1 MSRLA
6 ASAVAIT
13 RGAKRV
19 LDGVSADF
27 APGTFS
33 VVIGPNGA
41 GKSTLMAI
49 LAGLLAPDAGRVTLD
64 GVALARIAPKR
75 LAQVRAYLPQNARA
89 EWPISVERLVAL
101 GLTPQLP
108 FFGDVAPD
116 ERAKVAAAL
125 EACDLLDLR
134 DQAATTLSGGELAR
148 AMLAR
153 ALVGDPALLLVD
165 EPTAGLDPRHALDAM
180 ARLKARAAAGKSVI
194 AAVHDLTLALSFA
207 DRVIA
212 LREGRVL
219 ADVASDAVDAA
230 LLRALYDVDARIDRD
245 DAGVSVRYL

>member
-1 MSRLA
+1 MSGLV
-6 ASAVAIT
+6 ASGIAVT
-13 RGAKRV
+13 RGARRV
-19 LDGVSADF
+19 LAGVSASF
-27 APGTFS
+27 APGSFT

-41 GKSTLMAI
+41 GKSTLMAV
-49 LAGLLAPDAGRVTLD
+49 LAGLLKPDAGSVSLD
-64 GVALARIAPKR
+64 GQPLARISQKALARA
-75 LAQVRAYLPQNARA
+75 RAYLPQSPRA

-116 ERAKVAAAL
+116 EAAKVKRAL
-125 EACDLLDLR
+125 EACDLIALK

-153 ALVGDPALLLVD
+153 AIVGDPALLLVD

-180 ARLKARAAAGKSVI
+180 VRLKARAAAGKSVI
-194 AAVHDLTLALSFA
+194 AAVHDLTLALSHA

-212 LREGRVL
+212 LRDGQIL
-219 ADVASDAVDAA
+219 ADVAAVDVDAA
-230 LLRALYDVDARIDRD
+230 LLKALYDVDARIVRD
-245 DAGVSVRYL
+245 EAGVSVRYL

>member
-1 MSRLA
+1 MKRLVA
-6 ASAVAIT
+6 TSIAIT

-19 LDGVSADF
+19 LDGVSAEF

-49 LAGLLAPDAGRVTLD
+49 LAGLLKADAGSVMLD
-64 GVALARIAPKR
+64 DKALNAYAPKR
-75 LAQVRAYLPQNARA
+75 LAQLRAYLPQNARA

-101 GLTPQLP
+101 GLTPLLP

-116 ERAKVAAAL
+116 EKAKVAAAL
-125 EACDLLDLR
+125 EACDLLALR

-165 EPTAGLDPRHALDAM
+165 EPTAGLDPKHALDAM
-180 ARLKARAAAGKSVI
+180 VRLKARAEAGRTVI
-194 AAVHDLTLALSFA
+194 AAVHDLGLALGFA

-212 LREGRVL
+212 LRDGRVL
-219 ADVASDAVDAA
+219 ADVAASHVDAA
-230 LLRALYDVDARIDRD
+230 LLKALYDVDARIVRD
-245 DAGVSVRYL
+245 DAGVSVRYR